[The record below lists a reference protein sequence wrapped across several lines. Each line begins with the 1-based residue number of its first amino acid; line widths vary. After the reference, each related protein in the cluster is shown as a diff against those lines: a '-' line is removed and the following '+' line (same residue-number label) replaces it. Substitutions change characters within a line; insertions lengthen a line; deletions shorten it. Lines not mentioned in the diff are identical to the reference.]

1 VNKLVLAKEEYSY
14 SSAAYEVKKP
24 AKVKER
30 EVTVNNRKA
39 KMKVKAIMA
48 VMVFLALS
56 LVILLR
62 YCEINEYNQRI
73 TKLKLESQ
81 KIAKSNTQ
89 LQIDLDNQVDIGT
102 IEKLAVERLGMQH
115 PDKNQIVYV
124 ELKKSDYTKVP
135 EQAIEES
142 AQNKSVVKIAFQQLM
157 NVIEY
162 LY

>member
-1 VNKLVLAKEEYSY
+1 MVLAKEEYSY